1 MLAVGAAMRQDRGMQ
16 VKECM
21 SAPVRVARTVDR
33 LDAAARVM
41 WDGDCG
47 FCPVVDGSGQLVG
60 VLTDRDLCMAAYTQG
75 RSLGEIPVA
84 AAMARTLRACRPEDT
99 VAVALQTMA
108 EIQVHR
114 LPVIDAR
121 GMVVGVVSLSD
132 LLRAAM
138 ARPAALDA
146 NAVLRTLAV
155 VTAPRQAATSKPV
168 LAANTAPVAAPVAA
182 VPAVAEAAVAAE
194 DALAPVESRSAPKPA
209 KSVEA
214 PSSTAKPATLKP
226 ATPKAAMPKK
236 AAGKP
241 AAVEAKGKNR
251 RSRG

>member
-1 MLAVGAAMRQDRGMQ
+1 MRQDRGMQ

-21 SAPVRVARTVDR
+21 SVSVRVARTVDR
-33 LDAAARVM
+33 LDVAARVM

-75 RSLGEIPVA
+75 RPLGEIPVA
-84 AAMARTLRACRPEDT
+84 SAMARSLRACRPEDT

-132 LLRAAM
+132 LLRAAV

-155 VTAPRQAATSKPV
+155 VTAPRQAAAGSK
-168 LAANTAPVAAPVAA
+168 LAESKLPG
-182 VPAVAEAAVAAE
+182 AEAVAA
-194 DALAPVESRSAPKPA
+194 AAAKPA
-209 KSVEA
+209 AELELAAEVAAKPA
-214 PSSTAKPATLKP
+214 GKKFAAKPATP
-226 ATPKAAMPKK
+226 A
-236 AAGKP
+236 
-241 AAVEAKGKNR
+241 AKGKTR

>member
-1 MLAVGAAMRQDRGMQ
+1 MQ

-146 NAVLRTLAV
+146 NAVVRTLAA
-155 VTAPRQAATSKPV
+155 VTAPRQAANASKLPE
-168 LAANTAPVAAPVAA
+168 A
-182 VPAVAEAAVAAE
+182 VPAASKLPVAEAVVPAA
-194 DALAPVESRSAPKPA
+194 
-209 KSVEA
+209 
-214 PSSTAKPATLKP
+214 AKPAAEFEQAAGVAAKP
-226 ATPKAAMPKK
+226 AGKK
-236 AAGKP
+236 VAVKP
-241 AAVEAKGKNR
+241 VAPAAKGKTR

>member
-168 LAANTAPVAAPVAA
+168 LAANTAPVAA

-194 DALAPVESRSAPKPA
+194 DAMAPVESRSAPKPA
-209 KSVEA
+209 NPVEA
-214 PSSTAKPATLKP
+214 PSSTAKP